1 MVCCARA
8 MLPPS
13 IITALAP
20 ARFRTAVWGQR
31 VFGFAAS
38 FFMTVGATSPI
49 TATAAKNAVV
59 RGVMI
64 SDRDFSDASSNPACA
79 TTIIVHNPRQRQHAL
94 RHPCNHRLRTWQLRK
109 LYGMRPMATP
119 TANCGRGTCSWGD
132 ATFMNQLG
140 VKGNTR
146 AKIMYTV
153 RCDRLASINLRNST
167 MREAKKRATCNGP
180 HQCDKPRRYTHTR
193 RAGVTHTAHRDTHQ
207 PLPEHLAE
215 PIQEDGANGVVQ
227 QAQREAN
234 VPAPTKEAREGGSVR
249 LGRGA
254 ENTGVTYMPNSAPPS
269 RLANTVPGMANV
281 CR

>member
-79 TTIIVHNPRQRQHAL
+79 TTITVHNPASASTHAL

-167 MREAKKRATCNGP
+167 MRDAKKRATCNGP
-180 HQCDKPRRYTHTR
+180 HQCDKPRRYTHGVQASHTQRTGTR
-193 RAGVTHTAHRDTHQ
+193 TSRFPSTWLNQYKKMEPTVLYSKHRGK
-207 PLPEHLAE
+207 PMYLRPPRRPVKAAASGL
-215 PIQEDGANGVVQ
+215 GVVLRTR
-227 QAQREAN
+227 A
-234 VPAPTKEAREGGSVR
+234 
-249 LGRGA
+249 
-254 ENTGVTYMPNSAPPS
+254 
-269 RLANTVPGMANV
+269 
-281 CR
+281 